1 MLTLLTEARFW
12 TTRDDIVIKDTDF
25 GAFRYLDKKE
35 TANANTQSFGK
46 RNYAERRDLQCLL
59 DNKHPTKLKNCI
71 RKLEDYLKHFKIVYC
86 RWRDNAVIQLVLSN
100 GLLVHICINIFTGD
114 ITRMAFDKFFVGKL
128 ISDQITDV
136 VLTRM
141 HAIIAYAQNQ
151 LTFVY
156 LQKPNMKRSA
166 PEKISRMDPKIFNV
180 IINGPTRTIPRHLA
194 CNYSFDLLVVWTKSS
209 QNEVYPWRP
218 TVRDQDRA
226 NVHVYK
232 ISRTKLESLCYY
244 WTENDPINVE
254 FRTNQNQLHSV
265 EQKISRKGEVTIEI
279 CMYEIN
285 KSKLQRTSV
294 TSIPLQTQVCCQS
307 LSPDNEKL
315 MLGCI
320 DGSVVIFDEG
330 RGITHLVK
338 AAFIPTII
346 SWHCDSALIV
356 IANERCQFQ
365 CFDISLACVKNQLIS
380 EDMTPSNLLDLSS
393 YFTTQPTLV
402 NICWSKKPDLALHN
416 ERFAQSDCFLLLCFE
431 NGPLACLRFF
441 SGCGLKGDVHTSGF
455 TADVLIQQYLN
466 LNHIEKA
473 INLLLCM
480 NWDTYGAM
488 CLISMHK
495 IANYIF
501 QRPLTPER
509 EVQLQK
515 TLGSFHVPVKPLAE
529 ETEAQFGDQVRDIT
543 RKFFQYL
550 LRFKSYEKA
559 FSLAIDINDE
569 DLFMDLYNCAKLNGN
584 VDLAGDAFRK
594 AEEILTRPESVNSMH
609 SMCSHSSC
617 SECIESSICDSEA
630 SSKTHEVNENILN
643 NNPAPST
650 SSSSPSS
657 PRTNLISN
665 VQVKEHPPLPT
676 FAHQKQNVLA
686 TNSKPYVPPL
696 PYLSHPNRPSDVRI
710 PKPELKVSSFS
721 KNQQKNPNSRSR
733 YQPSTHLIASDNIL
747 LVDPPLPL
755 LKKTS
760 SQDNLFQSYARTPDR
775 NAIYHNSFSTDG
787 LNNVGN
793 YDDIKRITFSA
804 NKSSK
809 MPKNLPRNVAA
820 NHKSVVIDVV
830 PKPTTSS
837 MTTNSDWKVPAQTVG
852 IPLTFSHNNNI
863 PYASPFQH
871 RPLPYL
877 LPPGVPLTHQRL
889 MKAESM
895 YNMTPP
901 LPPPII
907 HQHPLISGN
916 IPSIASIMPDTYNPK
931 KLPST
936 LGGKKMNATSSIL
949 SGQGQQ
955 STMNVKKEM
964 SEKNKV
970 KFSDTVTVAVVP
982 EISRKD
988 KQQNDRIKRP
998 NGFHKLMTDPQREL
1012 ADSLPLCHPNDEYL
1026 KDFTPMSDDKKDDDE
1041 SNRSGGGSTI
1051 KVVHFGVV

>member
-25 GAFRYLDKKE
+25 GAFRYVDKKE
-35 TANANTQSFGK
+35 ATSANTQSFGK
-46 RNYAERRDLQCLL
+46 RNYAERRDLQCIL
-59 DNKHPTKLKNCI
+59 DNKHPSKLKNCI
-71 RKLEDYLKHFKIVYC
+71 KKLEDYLKHFKIVYC

-156 LQKPNMKRSA
+156 LQKPSMKRSA

-244 WTENDPINVE
+244 WTENDPIHVE
-254 FRTNQNQLHSV
+254 FRTSQNQLHSV

-279 CMYEIN
+279 CMYEIS
-285 KSKLQRTSV
+285 KSKLQRTAV

-338 AAFIPTII
+338 AAFIPTMI

-356 IANERCQFQ
+356 IANDRCQFQ
-365 CFDISLACVKNQLIS
+365 CFDVSLACVKNQLIS

-393 YFTTQPTLV
+393 YFTNQPTLV

-416 ERFAQSDCFLLLCFE
+416 DGYTQSDCFLLLCFE
-431 NGPLACLRFF
+431 NGPMACLRFF
-441 SGCGLKGDVHTSGF
+441 GGNGLKGDVHTSGL

-473 INLLLCM
+473 INLLLCL

-515 TLGSFHVPVKPLAE
+515 TLGSFHVPVKPLCE

-569 DLFMDLYNCAKLNGN
+569 DLFMDLYNCAKINGN
-584 VDLAGDAFRK
+584 KELASDAFRK
-594 AEEILTRPESVNSMH
+594 AEEILTRPESANSLH
-609 SMCSHSSC
+609 SICSHSSC
-617 SECIESSICDSEA
+617 SECVESSVCDSEDT
-630 SSKTHEVNENILN
+630 SKTPEANENILN
-643 NNPAPST
+643 NNLST

-657 PRTNLISN
+657 PRINATNH

-676 FAHQKQNVLA
+676 VYAQQKQNTSA
-686 TNSKPYVPPL
+686 KPYVPPL
-696 PYLSHPNRPSDVRI
+696 PYLSHSTRPTDVRI

-721 KNQQKNPNSRSR
+721 KNQHKNPNSRSR

-760 SQDNLFQSYARTPDR
+760 SQDNLVHSYARSPDR
-775 NAIYHNSFSTDG
+775 NPIYHNSFSTDG

-793 YDDIKRITFSA
+793 YDDARRFTSNA
-804 NKSSK
+804 VKSTK
-809 MPKNLPRNVAA
+809 MPKSLPRNVAS

-830 PKPTTSS
+830 PKPSTSNLAN
-837 MTTNSDWKVPAQTVG
+837 NSDWKVPAQTVG

-871 RPLPYL
+871 RPMPYML
-877 LPPGVPLTHQRL
+877 QSNVPLPQHRL
-889 MKAESM
+889 IKSESM
-895 YNMTPP
+895 YNMTTPMA
-901 LPPPII
+901 PII
-907 HQHPLISGN
+907 HHQHPLISGN
-916 IPSIASIMPDTYNPK
+916 IPSIASIMPDSYK
-931 KLPST
+931 KLSSNS
-936 LGGKKMNATSSIL
+936 GAKKVSATSSIL

-955 STMNVKKEM
+955 SAMNAKKDM

-988 KQQNDRIKRP
+988 KLQSDRTKRP

-1026 KDFTPMSDDKKDDDE
+1026 KDFMPMSDDKKDDDE
-1041 SNRSGGGSTI
+1041 TNRSGGGSTI